1 MTTSLITGING
12 QTGSYLAEHLL
23 ENGET
28 VWGTVKRNSVTENQ
42 TARLSD
48 AVWKACTI
56 EYADLLDMPSLI
68 RVIQMAKP
76 DVIYHLAAQSHVRI
90 SFDQPVYTT
99 QTIVL
104 GTLNLLEAIRLISPH
119 TKMLHAASSECFG
132 NSIDADGFQR
142 ETTQMNP
149 VSPYGVSKVFGYNI
163 CRNYRNAYKLFIS
176 NSISF
181 NHESERRGSNFVTAK
196 VCKIAVRIALGLQD
210 KLELGNLEAARA
222 WSHAKDV
229 AKAMRLIMNHTVP
242 DDFVVASG
250 TSRTVREL
258 CDYVFKSLNMNYQD
272 YVVENQRYLR
282 AEELHTLKGDSSKIR
297 TQLAWKPE
305 YTFEQMI
312 SEMVSY
318 WMRHYRSK
326 IKPPQFDTSI
336 LYAGRV

>member
-28 VWGTVKRNSVTENQ
+28 VWGTVKRNSITENQ
-42 TARLSD
+42 TARLSHD
-48 AVWKACTI
+48 IWKACTI

-68 RVIQMAKP
+68 RVIQMSKP

-104 GTLNLLEAIRLISPH
+104 GTLNLLEAIRLISPN

-132 NSIDADGFQR
+132 NSVDSDGFQR

-149 VSPYGVSKVFGYNI
+149 VSPYGCSKTFGYNI
-163 CRNYRNAYKLFIS
+163 CRNYRNAYKLFVS
-176 NSISF
+176 NSLSF

-196 VCKIAVRIALGLQD
+196 VCKIAVRIKLGLQD
-210 KLELGNLEAARA
+210 KLELGNLEASRD

-229 AKAMRLIMNHTVP
+229 AKAMRLIMNHNVP

-258 CDYVFKSLNMNYQD
+258 CDYVFKSLDMYYQD
-272 YVVENQRYLR
+272 YVVENKRYLR
-282 AEELHTLKGDSSKIR
+282 AEELHRLKGDSSKIR
-297 TQLAWKPE
+297 MQLAWKPE

-312 SEMVSY
+312 SEMVNY
-318 WMRHYRSK
+318 WVEFYRNRT
-326 IKPPQFDTSI
+326 KPPQFDTSI
-336 LYAGRV
+336 LMMG